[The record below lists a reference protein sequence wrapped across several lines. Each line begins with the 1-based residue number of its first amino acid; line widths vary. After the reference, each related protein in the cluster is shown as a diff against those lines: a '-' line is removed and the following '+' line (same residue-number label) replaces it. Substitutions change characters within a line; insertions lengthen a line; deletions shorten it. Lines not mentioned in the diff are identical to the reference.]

1 VRLDIHD
8 ALRYVPRV
16 TRKAA
21 PPAARLIRRYDNRKL
36 YDVRDRR
43 YVVLDD
49 LARMV
54 GAGEEVRVEDRR
66 TGEDHTAVVM
76 AQVILEGVKQRT
88 ARIPGQVLARLVRL
102 GFAPDGR
109 RHWPDPAQAAT
120 QARREAERIVAGL
133 LARGRLTLDEG
144 LALRQ
149 EIAGAVQRLVADAQH
164 GLESRVHRL
173 LDGAGDV
180 RPSLA
185 ALRDRLFSLETPR
198 GDRAP
203 RARRPSRKSRS
214 TRKEKAR

>member
-1 VRLDIHD
+1 M
-8 ALRYVPRV
+8 

-21 PPAARLIRRYDNRKL
+21 PAPARLIRRYDNRKL
-36 YDVRDRR
+36 YDVRQRR

-66 TGEDHTAVVM
+66 TGEDLTAVMM

-102 GFAPDGR
+102 GFAPDGGQR
-109 RHWPDPAQAAT
+109 WPDPAQAAA
-120 QARREAERIVAGL
+120 QARQEAERIVAGL

-144 LALRQ
+144 LVLRQ
-149 EIAGAVQRLVADAQH
+149 EIAGA
-164 GLESRVHRL
+164 
-173 LDGAGDV
+173 
-180 RPSLA
+180 SLA
-185 ALRDRLFSLETPR
+185 ALRDRLFSLEMHL

-203 RARRPSRKSRS
+203 RARRASRKSRP

>member
-1 VRLDIHD
+1 MYLDIHD
-8 ALRYVPRV
+8 ALRYVPPV

-21 PPAARLIRRYDNRKL
+21 PAPARLIRRYDNRKL
-36 YDVRDRR
+36 YDVRQRR

-66 TGEDHTAVVM
+66 TGEDLTAVVM

-102 GFAPDGR
+102 GFARDGR
-109 RHWPDPAQAAT
+109 RTWPDPAPAAT
-120 QARREAERIVAGL
+120 QARQEAERIVAGL

-149 EIAGAVQRLVADAQH
+149 EIAGAVQRLVAETQA
-164 GLESRVHRL
+164 GLEARLHRL
-173 LDGAGDV
+173 LDGVGDV

-185 ALRDRLFSLETPR
+185 ALRDRLFSLEMHL

-203 RARRPSRKSRS
+203 RARRTSRKSRP

>member
-1 VRLDIHD
+1 M
-8 ALRYVPRV
+8 

-21 PPAARLIRRYDNRKL
+21 PAPARLIRRYDNRKL

-43 YVVLDD
+43 YVALVD

-54 GAGEEVRVEDRR
+54 GDGEDVRVEDRR
-66 TGEDHTAVVM
+66 TGEDLTPMVM

-102 GFAPDGR
+102 GFAPDGPR
-109 RHWPDPAQAAT
+109 AWPDPAQAAT
-120 QARREAERIVAGL
+120 RARQEAERIVAGL

-149 EIAGAVQRLVADAQH
+149 EIAGAVQRLVGEAQH
-164 GLESRVHRL
+164 GLEARLHRL
-173 LDGAGDV
+173 LDGMGDV

-185 ALRDRLFSLETPR
+185 ALRDRLFSLEAHLGRPAP
-198 GDRAP
+198 GVRASRQP
-203 RARRPSRKSRS
+203 RPSRPPRP
-214 TRKEKAR
+214 TRKEKKR